1 MFLKPGH
8 LNFYLYRHPTDM
20 RKSFDG
26 LSCIV
31 STARKQDPLSGDVY
45 VFFNKRRD
53 RLKLMVWDDD
63 GFWIYYKRLEKGT
76 FQIPVISHQDSSV
89 VLPYEQ
95 LLMILQG
102 IDLGSV
108 KKRKRYKRYSHIG

>member
-1 MFLKPGH
+1 MILASGH
-8 LNFYLYRHPTDM
+8 LNFYLYRLPTDM

-31 STARKQDPLSGDVY
+31 STALKADPLSGDVY

-53 RLKLMVWDDD
+53 RLKFLVWDGD

-76 FQIPVISHQDSSV
+76 FQIPVIHHQSCSV

-95 LLMILQG
+95 LLLILQG

-108 KKRKRYKRYSHIG
+108 KKRKRYQRYGHTS